1 MKNQL
6 RTILWT
12 LILLY
17 PVFACAETI
26 TTNHVF
32 QTMNK
37 STELI
42 FSNSYTTA
50 ETNLL
55 TYQCTSTGT
64 GANAKFDRYGGST
77 WSIVLPSSSSKY
89 VTTTCI
95 NELSGFT
102 IGHYPS
108 SKNVNIKVYVSKDG
122 STWSSA
128 LSGDSITYYSGTIDV
143 SLPRNNY
150 YVRIKNI
157 SGSEIY
163 LLNIIWY
170 QDHCNCFLY
179 EPE

>member
-1 MKNQL
+1 MNRNI
-6 RTILWT
+6 RTFLGICT
-12 LILLY
+12 LLLF

-55 TYQCTSTGT
+55 TYQCTGKD
-64 GANAKFDRYGGST
+64 AKFDRYGGST